1 MVLVVRWYGGATDG
15 EKDYLVAILR
25 IIPFSALHFAT
36 LWLIMMMMMMKKRK
50 RRWIMTLI
58 LNYLKAN
65 ILALHGYQ
73 S

>member
-1 MVLVVRWYGGATDG
+1 MVVPQSTDG
-15 EKDYLVAILR
+15 EKDYLVAILW

-36 LWLIMMMMMMKKRK
+36 LWVIMMVMMMMMKRR

-58 LNYLKAN
+58 LNYLTAN
-65 ILALHGYQ
+65 ILALLGHQ